1 MDPASKQQTA
11 FITSGGLYQ
20 FNVMP
25 FGLKN
30 APATFQRL
38 MEIVLRELLGC
49 ICFVYIDDIIYSPT
63 MEQHL
68 TDIQVI
74 LQKLQS
80 AGLNLNL
87 KKCKLC
93 LREISFLGHVVNS
106 QGVTADPSKVEAIHT
121 YPIPENLKE
130 VQRFLGL
137 AGWYHRFVPNF
148 SQIAEPFNTLKKK
161 TSHFS
166 GHLNVNKL
174 LIT

>member
-1 MDPASKQQTA
+1 M
-11 FITSGGLYQ
+11 SGVLYQ

-38 MEIVLRELLGC
+38 MEIVLRELLGVIC
-49 ICFVYIDDIIYSPT
+49 IVYIDDIIIYTPT
-63 MEQHL
+63 MEQHF

-80 AGLNLNL
+80 TGLTLNQ
-87 KKCKLC
+87 KKSKLC

-106 QGVTADPSKVEAIHT
+106 QGVTADSSKVEAIHT
-121 YPIPENLKE
+121 YPVPENLKE

-148 SQIAEPFNTLKKK
+148 SLIAEPLNALNKKNKSFQWTHQCQQAFDHLKAC
-161 TSHFS
+161 
-166 GHLNVNKL
+166 L
-174 LIT
+174 